1 MLSLL
6 LSNRITKDDSIE
18 WAETIILT
26 FLYDW
31 DEKNTDEEHD
41 IVFNILQSI
50 ESMDEEGWELS
61 KNEIEE
67 MYNEISRI
75 C

>member
-50 ESMDEEGWELS
+50 EFMDEEGWELS